1 MSCLHVCLPVAA
13 SQLCPSTPTPLA
25 ARQAAI
31 ANADCDRCPT
41 GVTTTNGT
49 FGALLVSPA
58 NCSILMPGFEIS
70 ANATLGTTNATEC
83 GVDTYRAAE
92 ATIIASNASIPC
104 TPCGNGLVTLPN
116 VTGAISSDACL
127 APPGYG
133 WSNNTNNTAGM
144 ATVCPRGSF
153 NPGYNREGCTVCG
166 NGTISTAAAGATSP
180 DDCYTPAGNGNFYDE
195 ATGLLTGYICPRN
208 TYGTANN
215 TYGQVDVQCTKV
227 CSCTPLGFL
236 VLCGEGSRGCSTSA
250 GEPSLGTFCQW
261 LQCLA
266 CQCNHPLLLPP
277 FPRPPVPG
285 QQPHEPERLD
295 QRVSV
300 RHRSRLRLG
309 QPGSQPVRL
318 W

>member
-1 MSCLHVCLPVAA
+1 MSCLPVCLPVAA

-116 VTGAISSDACL
+116 VTGAISPDACL

-133 WSNNTNNTAGM
+133 WSNNSNNTAGM

-227 CSCTPLGFL
+227 CSRTPLGFL
-236 VLCGEGSRGCSTSA
+236 CFGGRAPGAARQAQASPVSPP
-250 GEPSLGTFCQW
+250 PS
-261 LQCLA
+261 
-266 CQCNHPLLLPP
+266 
-277 FPRPPVPG
+277 FPRPSVPG